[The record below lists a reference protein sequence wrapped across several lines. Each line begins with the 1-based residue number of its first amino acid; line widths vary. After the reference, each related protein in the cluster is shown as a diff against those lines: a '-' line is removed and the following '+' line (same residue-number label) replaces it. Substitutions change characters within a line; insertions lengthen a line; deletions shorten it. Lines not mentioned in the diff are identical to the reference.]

1 MKDYKIVNALGN
13 DATPRQVFGYVAYQ
27 LMEVKI
33 RQLMERGKVSV
44 NGIPFI
50 MDEGAKEKLEGMLS
64 HIQNRWDAPVRPEKI
79 VRKTA
84 ELDVS
89 FDD

>member
-1 MKDYKIVNALGN
+1 MKDYKIVNAQGN

-27 LMEVKI
+27 LIEAKI
-33 RQLMERGKVSV
+33 RQLMEKGKVTI
-44 NGIPFI
+44 NGVPFT

-64 HIQNRWDAPVRPEKI
+64 HIQNRWDAPVKPEEI

-84 ELDVS
+84 ELNVS
-89 FDD
+89 FED